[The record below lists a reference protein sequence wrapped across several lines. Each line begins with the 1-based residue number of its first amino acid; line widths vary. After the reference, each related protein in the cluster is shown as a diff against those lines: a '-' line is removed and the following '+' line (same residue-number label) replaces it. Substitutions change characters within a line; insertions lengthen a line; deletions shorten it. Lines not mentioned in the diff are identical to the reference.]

1 MQFDY
6 QGHSHSGGIYKIT
19 NTNNNKIYIGS
30 AACFKNRWT
39 QHKKELESGKHPNK
53 HLQAAYNI
61 DGDSP
66 WHFTVLEVVVAETKE
81 SGKIARKAAEQVW
94 IDKYYDNCVNC
105 YNIKKKADVSRAD
118 IPSKDPAKTAEKLR
132 KANTGKKHTDEAKA
146 KMKELAKGRII
157 PPPSPEG
164 LERMRQARLK
174 SKPIS
179 EETKKK
185 ISASLM
191 GREGHPCSEE
201 SKEKISAANTGRK
214 KSAELCEWI
223 SANQKGRKL
232 SPATRAKI
240 SAAHIKRRA
249 AKAILI
255 DN

>member
-1 MQFDY
+1 M
-6 QGHSHSGGIYKIT
+6 K
-19 NTNNNKIYIGS
+19 
-30 AACFKNRWT
+30 
-39 QHKKELESGKHPNK
+39 
-53 HLQAAYNI
+53 
-61 DGDSP
+61 
-66 WHFTVLEVVVAETKE
+66 
-81 SGKIARKAAEQVW
+81 KAA
-94 IDKYYDNCVNC
+94 
-105 YNIKKKADVSRAD
+105 VSRED
-118 IPSKDPAKTAEKLR
+118 VPSKDPAKTAEKLR
-132 KANTGKKHTDEAKA
+132 KANTGKKHTDEAKT